1 MRVGRGRRWG
11 GVDLAALIDS
21 GPTSTSDRHG
31 RRSLTVRL
39 VQSRRQHAPVRQADE
54 GVVPHLG
61 AQHAR
66 RALHRLAQHVAHGG
80 EPECRPITG
89 LWTWRW
95 HTPCHDPLACHY
107 WVFGHT
113 RGICRSWV
121 STNRSPCRED
131 GRPGVLVSH
140 TVIPGG
146 RWTTRGRRPGGPPK
160 RRRPLRA
167 ASPPPAQRSGPAH
180 GASSGSRN
188 TSHRRRLQHQ
198 TQQIP
203 LGSNPKTGTEHGSP
217 CRQHARLSA
226 GTRHWPFDSAEII
239 GLSD

>member
-1 MRVGRGRRWG
+1 MT
-11 GVDLAALIDS
+11 LAWSAA
-21 GPTSTSDRHG
+21 R
-31 RRSLTVRL
+31 TVRHAL
-39 VQSRRQHAPVRQADE
+39 RQGGQPPVRQPDDRAAPD
-54 GVVPHLG
+54 VA

-66 RALHRLAQHVAHGG
+66 HALHRLAQHVAHGG

-146 RWTTRGRRPGGPPK
+146 RWTTRGRRPGGPP
-160 RRRPLRA
+160 RRRRIPEARGCASHRNRSHSCCVIA
-167 ASPPPAQRSGPAH
+167 ASACSR
-180 GASSGSRN
+180 ASSAAVRSV
-188 TSHRRRLQHQ
+188 
-198 TQQIP
+198 
-203 LGSNPKTGTEHGSP
+203 
-217 CRQHARLSA
+217 
-226 GTRHWPFDSAEII
+226 
-239 GLSD
+239 